1 MEALVDNASIQYL
14 FTFSFYGGFIM
25 DLSAP
30 KQVTFWISVVLAV
43 LGLLGHLVKIPF
55 ISTYAF
61 WFLLVG
67 FILLAAGCFVKDL

>member
-1 MEALVDNASIQYL
+1 
-14 FTFSFYGGFIM
+14 M

-43 LGLLGHLVKIPF
+43 LGLLGQLVKIPF
-55 ISTYAF
+55 VSTYAF

-67 FILLAAGCFVKDL
+67 FVLLAAGCFLKDL